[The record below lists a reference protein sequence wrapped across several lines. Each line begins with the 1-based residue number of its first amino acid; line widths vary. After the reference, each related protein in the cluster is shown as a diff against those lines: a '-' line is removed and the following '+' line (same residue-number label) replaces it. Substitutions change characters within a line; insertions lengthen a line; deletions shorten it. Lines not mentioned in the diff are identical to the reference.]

1 MTGPA
6 GRAGTHNGPVTG
18 SSSVDRPRRRDEIL
32 RSAAALFATDGYR
45 NTSMRQVAAASG
57 ILAGSLYHHFP
68 SKEAIAVRLVQEYH
82 ADLERAARE
91 SRPGQDP
98 VAALRAFARDVAEV
112 SRRHRAA
119 LRISLYD
126 APVTAGDS
134 LKEAVRSEP
143 PGLDRHWRALIA
155 AAAGSGTIDDRVDTR
170 VLRHVLRSVTLQI
183 GVMDTG
189 HGGPADDAGAVA
201 DCVTAILFDGLAA
214 KPAPPGDGESSGDGA
229 PSAIRAVDE
238 ARARWA
244 AAAERER
251 AERGGQILDTAR
263 ALFARRGFEATTMR
277 DIADEAGIQAGNLYR
292 YFPSKDAMVTEILS
306 RFSDQ
311 LLDAYRDVTAAGS
324 SATDTL
330 EAICWLLDQAGR
342 HFPREIEILKGPTRM
357 LSLSVGGHYREGAA
371 ARFEILVR
379 LIADGVAAGD
389 LNDLAAPPLV
399 ASCVREIM
407 WSPMRNLAAISPSRV
422 REFCQRS
429 VLGGAARPRR

>member
-18 SSSVDRPRRRDEIL
+18 SSSSVDRPRRRDEIL
-32 RSAAALFATDGYR
+32 RSAADLFATDGYR

-91 SRPGQDP
+91 SRPGEDP

-119 LRISLYD
+119 LRISVYD

-143 PGLDRHWRALIA
+143 PGLDRHWRTLIA
-155 AAAGSGTIDDRVDTR
+155 AAAGSGAIDDRVDTR

-183 GVMDTG
+183 GIMDTG
-189 HGGPADDAGAVA
+189 VPGDDATVVA
-201 DCVTAILFDGLAA
+201 DCVTSILFDGLAA
-214 KPAPPGDGESSGDGA
+214 SPVDEARQSA
-229 PSAIRAVDE
+229 AIRAVDA

-324 SATDTL
+324 PAADTL

-342 HFPREIEILKGPTRM
+342 HFSREIEILKGPTRM
-357 LSLSVGGHYREGAA
+357 LSLSVGGHYRQGAE
-371 ARFEILVR
+371 ARFAMLVD

-389 LNDLAAPPLV
+389 LHDLAAPPLV

-407 WSPMRNLAAISPSRV
+407 WSPMRKLATIPPARV

-429 VLGGAARPRR
+429 VLAGAARPPR